1 MSNKN
6 IGGKKSQLCD
16 QKKKL
21 ISEVFNVFDT
31 DGDGQLNYLEFKS
44 ACKALGCP
52 TKKVEILKT
61 IKSYARTGV
70 KNNCIE
76 FSDFFDVLT
85 DKLMKKDPEESLN
98 EAFDLFAGEKDF
110 IDFDTLKNIAG
121 VIGED
126 VTDEELAVMIKEF
139 DLNQDGKI
147 NREEFALIMKNNAD
161 II

>member
-1 MSNKN
+1 MYDYYELLQSMLASSPDKRVTTYGIRARAPLGDLHPDNKIDPSMSNKN

-76 FSDFFDVLT
+76 FSDFFDVSQHT
-85 DKLMKKDPEESLN
+85 PRFRWRTIHTPSLP
-98 EAFDLFAGEKDF
+98 
-110 IDFDTLKNIAG
+110 I
-121 VIGED
+121 
-126 VTDEELAVMIKEF
+126 
-139 DLNQDGKI
+139 
-147 NREEFALIMKNNAD
+147 
-161 II
+161 